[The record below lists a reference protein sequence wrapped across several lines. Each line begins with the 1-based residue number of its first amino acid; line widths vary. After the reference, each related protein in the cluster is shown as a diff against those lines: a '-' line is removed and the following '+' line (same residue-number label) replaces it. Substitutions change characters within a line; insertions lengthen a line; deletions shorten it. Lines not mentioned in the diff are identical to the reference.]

1 MKIKFFTKKRLVIS
15 GVVIFL
21 IILLEV
27 FLGTPADESDVQNI
41 SSNNVEN
48 NEVKL
53 EEELQKENTENYVAI
68 SSDEIILDVPEPNP
82 ASDFMYQLTDDSN
95 GVLITAYIGTNS
107 VISIPSEIEGLPV
120 TTVNALCSE
129 DYKIQSFVNQVFF
142 PDSVTDV
149 GDRLFCECKK
159 LNYVRLSQSCPK
171 ISSYMFSEC
180 EALKYIK
187 ISECVVT
194 IEDGA
199 FSGAGVTSI
208 TIPATVTKF
217 GKYIFSD
224 CKKLNNVKLPENMTV
239 IPERMFSYCEML
251 SAIEIPNTVKE
262 LGESC
267 FSNCEGILE
276 IKLPENLE
284 KIGRDCFWYCEKIE
298 SIKIPD
304 TVTEIGASAFGGTGI
319 TELIIPESVNTEK
332 ISSGFERYFSINFIY
347 GMEKLEV
354 LRIPNSIKTIE
365 DVYKQDFFPDSVKR
379 TLRSVNL
386 PESLELVKGDVFQ
399 NMDNLTELIIP
410 DSLNKN
416 IFDIN
421 AGTTFYG
428 TTKLPLLT
436 QKRLRELG
444 YTGNFVTV
452 QY

>member
-1 MKIKFFTKKRLVIS
+1 MKIKFFTKKRILIS
-15 GVVIFL
+15 GIFIFL
-21 IILLEV
+21 VVLLEL
-27 FLGTPADESDVQNI
+27 FFGTPSDEGDVQKL
-41 SSNNVEN
+41 SSNDVEN
-48 NEVKL
+48 NVVKH
-53 EEELQKENTENYVAI
+53 EEEVQKENTENYVAI
-68 SSDEIILDVPEPNP
+68 SSDGIFLDVPEPNP
-82 ASDFMYQLTDDSN
+82 ASDFVYQLTDDSS

-107 VISIPSEIEGLPV
+107 VISIPSEIEGLSV
-120 TTVNALCSE
+120 IAVNALCSE
-129 DYKIQSFVNQVFF
+129 DYEVETFVNQVFF

-180 EALKYIK
+180 ESLMSIQ
-187 ISECVVT
+187 IPECVVT

-199 FSGAGVTSI
+199 FSGTGFTSI

-217 GKYIFSD
+217 GKSIFSD

-251 SAIEIPNTVKE
+251 TAIEIPNTVME

-267 FSNCEGILE
+267 FSNCKGISE
-276 IKLPENLE
+276 IKLPENLK

-304 TVTEIGASAFGGTGI
+304 TVTEIGVSAFGSTGI

-332 ISSGFERYFSINFIY
+332 ISSGFERYFIINFIY

-365 DVYKQDFFPDSVKR
+365 DVYKQNFFPDSVKR

>member
-1 MKIKFFTKKRLVIS
+1 MKIKFFTKKRILIS
-15 GVVIFL
+15 GIFIFL
-21 IILLEV
+21 VVLLEV
-27 FLGTPADESDVQNI
+27 FFGTPSDEGDVQKL
-41 SSNNVEN
+41 SSNDVEN
-48 NEVKL
+48 NVVKH
-53 EEELQKENTENYVAI
+53 EEEVQKENTENYVVN

-129 DYKIQSFVNQVFF
+129 DYKVETFVNQVFF

-149 GDRLFCECKK
+149 EDRLFCECTK

-180 EALKYIK
+180 KSLKSIQ
-187 ISECVVT
+187 IPECVVT

-199 FSGAGVTSI
+199 FSGTGFASI

-217 GKYIFSD
+217 GKSIFSD

-239 IPERMFSYCEML
+239 IPERMFNYCEML

-267 FSNCEGILE
+267 FSNCKGISE

-304 TVTEIGASAFGGTGI
+304 TVTEIGASAFWSTGI

-332 ISSGFERYFSINFIY
+332 IAFGFERYFSINFIY

-365 DVYKQDFFPDSVKR
+365 DFYERDFFPDSVKR

-399 NMDNLTELIIP
+399 NMDKLTELIIP

-444 YTGNFVTV
+444 YTGDFVTV

>member
-27 FLGTPADESDVQNI
+27 FLGTPADESDAQNI

-53 EEELQKENTENYVAI
+53 EEELQKENTENYVTI

-82 ASDFMYQLTDDSN
+82 ASDFMYQLTDVSN

-129 DYKIQSFVNQVFF
+129 DYKVQSFVNQVFF

-187 ISECVVT
+187 IPKCVVT

-251 SAIEIPNTVKE
+251 TAIEIPNTVKE

-267 FSNCEGILE
+267 FSNCEGISE

-284 KIGRDCFWYCEKIE
+284 KIGRDCFWFCEKIE

-304 TVTEIGASAFGGTGI
+304 TVTEIGASAFGGHWH
-319 TELIIPESVNTEK
+319 
-332 ISSGFERYFSINFIY
+332 
-347 GMEKLEV
+347 
-354 LRIPNSIKTIE
+354 
-365 DVYKQDFFPDSVKR
+365 
-379 TLRSVNL
+379 
-386 PESLELVKGDVFQ
+386 
-399 NMDNLTELIIP
+399 
-410 DSLNKN
+410 
-416 IFDIN
+416 
-421 AGTTFYG
+421 YG
-428 TTKLPLLT
+428 TC
-436 QKRLRELG
+436 
-444 YTGNFVTV
+444 YS
-452 QY
+452 